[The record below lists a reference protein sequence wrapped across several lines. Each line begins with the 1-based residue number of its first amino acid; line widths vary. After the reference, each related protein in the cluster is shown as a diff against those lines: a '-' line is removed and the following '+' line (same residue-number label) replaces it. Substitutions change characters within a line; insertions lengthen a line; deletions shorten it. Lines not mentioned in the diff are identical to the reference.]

1 MEPQHIRYIIT
12 RAATAILLIV
22 ALLYGY
28 GMLKKKQRKDAIVAD
43 LKSLCSDSS
52 FFHQFHAE
60 DAAKALVRGVGLIA
74 EANQLGMEPDKAI
87 DGGLGIAEKI
97 FAVETRD
104 EGPPIRERIIRS
116 SLRSNYENF
125 LKLGYTADF
134 HTLAGMREGELPPVR
149 TGPSAGSCRPF
160 GSGAAIV
167 FGAVDACGRSGILK
181 MCTASRAVRTRQP
194 APAAGWGMLS
204 SLSAACGS
212 PAECITR
219 KSSVQYAALTCGEL
233 ACRYDESRMQT
244 PSRDCLQILQSS

>member
-87 DGGLGIAEKI
+87 DGGLGIAENI

-149 TGPSAGSCRPF
+149 TGPSAGSRAEIGVIIDPAHSPGLDRVVANLEIRPP
-160 GSGAAIV
+160 
-167 FGAVDACGRSGILK
+167 
-181 MCTASRAVRTRQP
+181 RQ
-194 APAAGWGMLS
+194 AG
-204 SLSAACGS
+204 
-212 PAECITR
+212 
-219 KSSVQYAALTCGEL
+219 AALTDVEIATAKRL
-233 ACRYDESRMQT
+233 ASDLAEAGVIERQAALGIAEKLT
-244 PSRDCLQILQSS
+244 PKEPAEKPAD